1 MFGGSGALAVVDLV
15 GSGGRPSLAPA
26 AAASAALQL
35 QAVQWTGEEG
45 ELQDKEEE
53 EEQQEEKEEEKET
66 WHQRGGAGP
75 VVLPQIQGDQGYG
88 SRSSVCTI
96 TRSHTPKIS

>member
-26 AAASAALQL
+26 AAAALQL

-45 ELQDKEEE
+45 SFRIKRSWRRSRRSRRRRNRRRRKGRPGRGRVQDRWFSPKYKEIRATALEA
-53 EEQQEEKEEEKET
+53 Q
-66 WHQRGGAGP
+66 
-75 VVLPQIQGDQGYG
+75 
-88 SRSSVCTI
+88 SV
-96 TRSHTPKIS
+96 P

>member
-1 MFGGSGALAVVDLV
+1 MIKYGDWRVVTTFCCLVGLMFGGSGALAVVDLV

-45 ELQDKEEE
+45 ELQDK
-53 EEQQEEKEEEKET
+53 
-66 WHQRGGAGP
+66 
-75 VVLPQIQGDQGYG
+75 
-88 SRSSVCTI
+88 
-96 TRSHTPKIS
+96 